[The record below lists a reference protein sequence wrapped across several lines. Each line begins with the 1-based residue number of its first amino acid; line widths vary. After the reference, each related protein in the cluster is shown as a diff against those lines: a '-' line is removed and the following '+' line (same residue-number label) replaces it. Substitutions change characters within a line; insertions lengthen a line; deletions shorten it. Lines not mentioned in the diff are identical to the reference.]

1 MIRTLGITLARGG
14 SKGVPDK
21 NIREVGG
28 KPLIAWTIE
37 QALQAEL
44 VDEYV
49 VSTDSNRIAAVAR
62 RYGAKVV
69 MRPDELATDESPS
82 IDGLIHAL
90 DVCEE
95 AYGEEYALV
104 ADIRT
109 TNPMKLSAD
118 IDGCIRKLMSSGA
131 DTVCGVSKLDDHH
144 PARIKFI
151 VGDRLVDVWPE
162 HSGNRQ
168 DLVPD
173 CYIRNGSVYAVR
185 ASALREGIHFTGDTR
200 PWVMPPERGINIDG
214 ELDLLLCEA
223 LLSSRK

>member
-1 MIRTLGITLARGG
+1 MNVLGITLARGG
-14 SKGVPDK
+14 SKGVK
-21 NIREVGG
+21 NKNVRTVGG
-28 KPLIAWTIE
+28 KPLLAWTIE
-37 QALQAEL
+37 QALSAEL

-49 VSTDSNRIAAVAR
+49 VSTDSDRIAAVAR
-62 RYGAKVV
+62 RYGAKVI

-82 IDGLIHAL
+82 IDGLVHAL
-90 DVCEE
+90 DVCERT
-95 AYGEEYALV
+95 YGVEYPLV
-104 ADIRT
+104 ADIRA
-109 TNPMKLSAD
+109 TNPMKLSDD
-118 IDGCIRKLMSSGA
+118 IDGCIRKLVSSGA

-200 PWVMPPERGINIDG
+200 PWVMPPERGINIDS
-214 ELDLLLCEA
+214 ELDVLICEA
-223 LLSSRK
+223 LLTSQS